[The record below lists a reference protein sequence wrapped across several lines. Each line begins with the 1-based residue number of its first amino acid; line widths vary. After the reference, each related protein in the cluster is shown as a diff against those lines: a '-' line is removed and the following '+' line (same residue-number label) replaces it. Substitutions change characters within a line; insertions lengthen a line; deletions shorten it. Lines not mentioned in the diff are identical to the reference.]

1 MPDEAAVLA
10 ALAKVQDPDLGR
22 DIVSLGF
29 IRDVAISGGAVSFT
43 MELTT
48 PDCPLKDQLK
58 AEAEK
63 AAGSVPGVSAVTVKV
78 TFRVRKSQAQSEL
91 LPGVRNVIAVASGKG
106 GVGKSTVAVN
116 LALAFAKSGA
126 KTGLVDLDVYGPSVP
141 GIMGVA
147 GAPAEEDG
155 KIVPIVAHG
164 VKVMSMAFFVPPG
177 EATVWRGPMLHSVVQ
192 QFLGQVVW
200 GELDYL
206 IADLPPGTGD
216 VQLSLCHLIKPTGAV
231 IVSTPQDAAL
241 SVARKAITMFEK
253 LDTPILGVIENMSGF
268 VCPHCGH
275 REEIFGAGGA
285 KAAAEQSGLKFLG
298 EIPIDTFLR
307 ESSDRGM
314 PVVVSA
320 ADSPSAKAF
329 FGIAKN
335 LAALVSVRN
344 MCMPEPAAAKG
355 TK

>member
-1 MPDEAAVLA
+1 MPDSAAILA
-10 ALAKVQDPDLGR
+10 ALSSVQDPDLR
-22 DIVSLGF
+22 QDIVSLGF
-29 IRDVAISGGAVSFT
+29 IKDVVISGGSVSFT
-43 MELTT
+43 LELTT
-48 PDCPLKDQLK
+48 PDCPLKDQLRT
-58 AEAEK
+58 EAEK
-63 AAGSVPGVSAVTVKV
+63 AVGAVPGVSAVKVNV
-78 TFRVRKSQAQSEL
+78 TFRVRKFQAPSEL
-91 LPGVRNVIAVASGKG
+91 LPGVRNVIVVASGKG

-141 GIMGVA
+141 GMMGLQ
-147 GAPAEEDG
+147 GQPAEEDG
-155 KIVPIVAHG
+155 KIVPVVAHE
-164 VKVMSMAFFVPPG
+164 VKVMSMAFFIPQG
-177 EATVWRGPMLHSVVQ
+177 EAAVWRGPMLHSVVQ
-192 QFLGQVVW
+192 QFLGAVVW

-216 VQLSLCHLIKPTGAV
+216 VQLSLCHLIKPAGAV

-268 VCPHCGH
+268 VCPQCGH
-275 REEIFGAGGA
+275 REEIFGSGGA
-285 KAAAEQSGLKFLG
+285 RAAAEKAGLKFLG

-307 ESSDRGM
+307 ESSDRGT

-320 ADSPSAKAF
+320 ADSSSAKAF

-335 LAALVSVRN
+335 LAALISVRN
-344 MCMPEPAAAKG
+344 LCMPLSAAAKG
-355 TK
+355 AK